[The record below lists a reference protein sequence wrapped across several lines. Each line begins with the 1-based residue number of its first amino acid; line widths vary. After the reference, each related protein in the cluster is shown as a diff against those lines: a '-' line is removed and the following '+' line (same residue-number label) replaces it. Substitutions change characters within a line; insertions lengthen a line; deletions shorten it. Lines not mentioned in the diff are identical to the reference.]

1 MAPAA
6 GEHDLAAESD
16 DELLRRIAER
26 DLGAFRILY
35 SRYARPIYGV
45 ALRRLGD
52 RAEAEAATGRAL
64 AAIRRAAATY
74 VPGDGGAAPWL
85 FAVVRGAIDEHA
97 ADEEGWPAFRVHAAV
112 AELPEQ
118 ERAPVELA
126 YWEGRSPGEIAELL
140 GLPLGTVETRTR
152 SALAHL
158 AVRLGEP

>member
-6 GEHDLAAESD
+6 GEHDSGAVSD
-16 DELLRRIAER
+16 DELLRRTGER

-35 SRYARPIYGV
+35 SRYARPVYGL

-52 RAEAEAATGRAL
+52 RGQAEDATRRAF

-74 VPGDGGAAPWL
+74 VPDDGGAAQWL
-85 FAVVRGAIDEHA
+85 FAVVRNAIDERS
-97 ADEEGWPAFRVHAAV
+97 ADEDGWPSFRVHAAV

-118 ERAPVELA
+118 ERVPVELA

-140 GLPLGTVETRTR
+140 DLPLGAVETRTR
-152 SALAHL
+152 SALARL
-158 AVRLGEP
+158 AVRLGE